1 MEIIIDLASWALFIG
16 GSIFLLI
23 GAVGLIRLPDMFT
36 RMHAAGIIDTMGVG
50 MFFVAMILQAG
61 MTLVSIKIFLIVLF
75 LMFTLPTTTHALARA
90 AVAAGLKPISDD
102 DDTDDRELALMQD
115 LEEERRRLSKT

>member
-1 MEIIIDLASWALFIG
+1 MEMIIDLASWAFFIG

-23 GAVGLIRLPDMFT
+23 GAVGMIRLPDMFT

-50 MFFVAMILQAG
+50 MFFAGMILQAG
-61 MTLVSIKIFLIVLF
+61 MTLISVKLFLIVLF

-90 AVAAGLKPISDD
+90 AIAAGLKPLSDD
-102 DDTDDRELALMQD
+102 DDTDARELDLMQK
-115 LEEERRRLSKT
+115 LEEERKRLSKT

>member
-102 DDTDDRELALMQD
+102 DDTDDRELALMQE